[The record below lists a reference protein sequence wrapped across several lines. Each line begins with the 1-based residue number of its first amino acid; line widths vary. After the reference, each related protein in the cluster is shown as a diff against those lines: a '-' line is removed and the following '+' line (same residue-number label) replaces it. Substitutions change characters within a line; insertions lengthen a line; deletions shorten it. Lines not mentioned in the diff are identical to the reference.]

1 MEAELTQLAFR
12 SRKIKHWVGFP
23 SVFGC
28 NLTPL
33 PFEVSRIFTVD
44 FNQRKIRPLE
54 NVFETLTSNDAP
66 VPLYL
71 PAQRQPA
78 ASIIKTQ
85 S

>member
-1 MEAELTQLAFR
+1 MGEELTELAFR
-12 SRKIKHWVGFP
+12 SRKIKRWVEFP
-23 SVFGC
+23 RVFGC
-28 NLTPL
+28 NLTLL
-33 PFEVSRIFTVD
+33 PFEVSRIFTID
-44 FNQRKIRPLE
+44 FNQRKIRPLQSVLE
-54 NVFETLTSNDAP
+54 MLASDDAL